1 MPRVR
6 RHNLP
11 PALRQPL
18 LDRIQQRRITPDQ
31 LGSLAAWLDTQP
43 KVPEGRWFKRFPGMT
58 VGGEGDLVITFLTRD
73 QLVEGIQVE

>member
-1 MPRVR
+1 
-6 RHNLP
+6 
-11 PALRQPL
+11 
-18 LDRIQQRRITPDQ
+18 
-31 LGSLAAWLDTQP
+31 LAAWLDTQP